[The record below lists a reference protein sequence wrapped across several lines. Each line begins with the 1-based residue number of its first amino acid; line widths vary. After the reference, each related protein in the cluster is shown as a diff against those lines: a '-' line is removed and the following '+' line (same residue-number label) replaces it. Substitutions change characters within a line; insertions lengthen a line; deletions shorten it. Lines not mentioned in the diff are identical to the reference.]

1 MLKAI
6 NLVQHRLFQKQCN
19 LLLEDQNIHFAEFLD
34 NMGNLIAGKFKD
46 GITPF
51 HDEIARQ
58 KLYLKIVLRE
68 RILQDFDHDL
78 GSVDFS
84 VSRSSKINIFTFQ
97 FKENTLFMSTE
108 VNVNLDKT
116 AQKIRSVCEI

>member
-6 NLVQHRLFQKQCN
+6 NLVQHELFQKQCD
-19 LLLEDQNIHFAEFLD
+19 LLLDDQSVRFAGFID

-51 HDEIARQ
+51 HDELARQ
-58 KLYLKIVLRE
+58 KLYLEIVLRE
-68 RILQDFDHDL
+68 RTLQDFDYDL

-84 VSRSSKINIFTFQ
+84 VSRRSKITIFTFQ
-97 FKENTLFMSTE
+97 FKDNVLFVSTE
-108 VNVNLDKT
+108 VNVNLDET
-116 AQKIRSVCEI
+116 AQKIRSICEI